1 MPSTIVIARPSADE
15 HSKQAGAY
23 VARVT
28 GTDAWLALVTQGDA
42 VDRLLGALSDDRAIF
57 RYAPGKW
64 SVKDVVGHLCD
75 AERIYGY
82 RALRFARNDATPLPG
97 FEEDLYA
104 PAARCDARPMGELL
118 DDWRAVRAATLAL
131 FRGFDGD
138 ALLRRGVAN
147 GHTVSVRA
155 LAWLAA
161 GHTQHHLGVLR
172 ERYGLR

>member
-1 MPSTIVIARPSADE
+1 MPSTIVIARPTAE
-15 HSKQAGAY
+15 ELSKEGGSY
-23 VARVT
+23 VASV
-28 GTDAWLALVTQGDA
+28 GGNDAWAVLASQGEGI
-42 VDRLLGALSDDRAIF
+42 DRLLGGLTEDRALH

-75 AERIYGY
+75 AERVYGY
-82 RALRFARNDATPLPG
+82 RALRFARNDPTPLPG
-97 FEEDLYA
+97 FEEDLYVPVA
-104 PAARCDARPMGELL
+104 HCDARPMGELL

-138 ALLRRGVAN
+138 ALVRRGVAN
-147 GHTVSVRA
+147 GNVVSVRA

-161 GHTQHHLGVLR
+161 GHTQHHVGVLR

>member
-1 MPSTIVIARPSADE
+1 
-15 HSKQAGAY
+15 
-23 VARVT
+23 
-28 GTDAWLALVTQGDA
+28 
-42 VDRLLGALSDDRAIF
+42 
-57 RYAPGKW
+57 
-64 SVKDVVGHLCD
+64 
-75 AERIYGY
+75 
-82 RALRFARNDATPLPG
+82 
-97 FEEDLYA
+97 
-104 PAARCDARPMGELL
+104 MGELL